1 MNRNPA
7 DRFTRMTPELGTSLL
22 DALPDAV
29 AALAPDGQVL
39 WWNATAADMFGYP
52 REHAIGRTIFDLI
65 VPPEGLDEELQALLT
80 AATGTQVV
88 YESVRRRRDG
98 VLVHVSICTRAV
110 RDPDG
115 AVEYLLSSQK
125 DVTRLKVERN
135 SKLLDS
141 RFGDLVESM
150 PDAIVIVDVSAR
162 IVLMNGR
169 AERLFGYCRSELI
182 GHTVEAL
189 VPERD
194 RAGRLASRS
203 QSLAQA
209 GEPIVPSGAHLHGRR
224 KDSTE
229 FPMEITSCPLHTE
242 EGPMVMNAVRDLT
255 DRRKAEQKF
264 RDLLESAPDAMV
276 IVDSLG
282 SIVLVNTQ
290 SERLFGYPRDELL
303 GKRIEILV
311 PARSRAAHVDFRSR
325 YFEYPHPR
333 AMGVGLDLYGR
344 RKDGSEFPVEVSLSP
359 LDTEDGPLVSSAIR
373 DVTERRKVEQRLQA
387 ANRMKSEFLA
397 NMSHELRTPL
407 NGIIGFSEFLH
418 GERPGALNPK
428 QKEYLNDILMSGRH
442 LLQLIND
449 ILDLSKVE
457 AGRMEL
463 FPERFDVAQAIEEVR
478 IAISPL
484 ATKGGIQVDHPSAG
498 RRIAV
503 ELDRQKLRQVLL
515 NLLSNAV
522 KFTPPGGRIAVVHAI
537 DANDWLEISVEDS
550 GIGIKPEDLG
560 QLFVEF
566 QQIDS
571 GTSRRYGGTG
581 LGLALVKRIVEL
593 QGGTIAVQSE
603 PGSGS
608 VFTVRLPRQTI
619 KSNATATSAPMEPM
633 P

>member
-1 MNRNPA
+1 MNFEP
-7 DRFTRMTPELGTSLL
+7 GTALL
-22 DALPDAV
+22 DSLPDAV
-29 AALAPDGQVL
+29 AALAPDGHVL
-39 WWNATAADMFGYP
+39 WWNATATDMFGYA
-52 REHAIGRTIFDLI
+52 REEAIGQTIFDLI
-65 VPPEGLDEELQALLT
+65 VPPDGLDEELRALGT
-80 AATGTQVV
+80 AAAGTHQVV

-110 RDPDG
+110 RDTSG
-115 AVEYLLSSQK
+115 AVEYLLTSQK
-125 DVTRLKVERN
+125 DVTRLKVARN

-141 RFGDLVESM
+141 RFGDLVESL

-162 IVLMNGR
+162 IVMLNVH
-169 AERLFGYCRSELI
+169 AERLFGYPRRELI
-182 GHTVEAL
+182 GHTVEVL

-194 RAGRLASRS
+194 RAGQLANRNL
-203 QSLAQA
+203 SLAQA
-209 GEPIVPSGAHLHGRR
+209 GEPAVPSGTQLHGLR
-224 KDSTE
+224 KDGSE
-229 FPMEITSCPLHTE
+229 FPMEITSCPLQTE

-255 DRRKAEQKF
+255 DRRKADQKF

-282 SIVLVNTQ
+282 SIVLVNSQ
-290 SERLFGYPRDELL
+290 AERLFGYRRDELF

-311 PARSRAAHVDFRSR
+311 PARSRAMHVGFRTR
-325 YFEYPHPR
+325 YFEYPRPR
-333 AMGVGLDLYGR
+333 AMGAGLDLYGR

-359 LDTEDGPLVSSAIR
+359 LHTEEGQLVSSAIR
-373 DVTERRKVEQRLQA
+373 DVTERRKVEQGLQA
-387 ANRMKSEFLA
+387 ANRTKSEFLA

-418 GERPGALNPK
+418 DERPGAINAK

-457 AGRMEL
+457 AGRMEF
-463 FPERFDVAQAIEEVR
+463 FPERFDAAKVVEEAC

-484 ATKGGIQVDHPSAG
+484 ATQGGIQVEYPSAG
-498 RRIAV
+498 RPAPV
-503 ELDRQKLRQVLL
+503 DLDRQKLKQVLL

-522 KFTPPGGRIAVVHAI
+522 KFTPTGGRVAIVHAVSA
-537 DANDWLEISVEDS
+537 DGFLEVSVEDS
-550 GIGIKPEDLG
+550 GIGIEPEHLG

-593 QGGTIAVQSE
+593 QGGAIGVQSQ
-603 PGSGS
+603 PGRGS
-608 VFTVRLPRQTI
+608 VFTVRLPFEAG
-619 KSNATATSAPMEPM
+619 KACATTESIPQERP

>member
-1 MNRNPA
+1 
-7 DRFTRMTPELGTSLL
+7 MTFEPGTALL

-29 AALAPDGQVL
+29 AALAPDGHVL

-65 VPPEGLDEELQALLT
+65 VPPEGLDEELRALDT
-80 AATGTQVV
+80 AATGTQVL

-110 RDPDG
+110 RDPSG

-141 RFGDLVESM
+141 RFGDLVDSL

-162 IVLMNGR
+162 IVSMNVH
-169 AERLFGYCRSELI
+169 AERLFGYRRSELI
-182 GHTVEAL
+182 GHTVEVL
-189 VPERD
+189 VPERE

-209 GEPIVPSGAHLHGRR
+209 GEPSVPSGTQLNGLR

-290 SERLFGYPRDELL
+290 AERLFGYRRDELL

-311 PARSRAAHVDFRSR
+311 PARSRAAHVGFRSR
-325 YFEYPHPR
+325 YFDHPHPR

-344 RKDGSEFPVEVSLSP
+344 RKDGTEFPVEVSLGP
-359 LDTEDGPLVSSAIR
+359 LDTEEGPLVSSAIR
-373 DVTERRKVEQRLQA
+373 DVTERRKVEQRLQS

-418 GERPGALNPK
+418 DERPGTLNPK
-428 QKEYLNDILMSGRH
+428 QKEYINDILMSGRH

-463 FPERFDVAQAIEEVR
+463 FPERFELAQAIDEVCT
-478 IAISPL
+478 AISPL
-484 ATKGGIQVDHPSAG
+484 AAKGGIEVDCPSAG
-498 RRIAV
+498 RRFDV
-503 ELDRQKLRQVLL
+503 ELDRQKLKQVLL

-522 KFTPPGGRIAVVHAI
+522 KFTPSGGRIAIAHAV
-537 DANDWLEISVEDS
+537 DADDWLEISVEDS
-550 GIGIKPEDLG
+550 GIGIKPEHLG

-593 QGGTIAVQSE
+593 QGGTITVESQ

-608 VFTVRLPRQTI
+608 VFTVRLPRHTS
-619 KSNATATSAPMEPM
+619 KSAAPSREPL